1 MDDRESRHDPIGTIR
16 KAVEVAQPDLRA
28 YYRMTRKGKIVAV
41 YASDGAYYADVQPLR
56 NDGQEDNGE
65 PVIPRFPARC
75 LGRKQPWDRLSAF
88 CRNTV

>member
-65 PVIPRFPARC
+65 PPTVPGPLSGAETTV
-75 LGRKQPWDRLSAF
+75 GSSVRLL
-88 CRNTV
+88 